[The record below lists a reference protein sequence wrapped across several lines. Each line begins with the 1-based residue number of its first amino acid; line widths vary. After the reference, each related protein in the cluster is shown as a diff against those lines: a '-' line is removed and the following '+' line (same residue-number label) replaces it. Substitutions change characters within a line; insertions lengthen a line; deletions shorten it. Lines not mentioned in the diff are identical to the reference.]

1 MGRIIT
7 GTGIYVVRI
16 SLRMFQTGGNATDLI
31 DNNKSLN
38 TRPSLDLYYFRKLP
52 RKQSLAVNVVGT
64 YSNTDSR
71 HTYREELE
79 SIPLTDIYTKVDGK
93 RYSVIG
99 EGIYEKELET
109 GRISA
114 GLKHTQAYTDNVYS
128 GSGDYTTHMTE
139 SESYMYAQYVGKSI
153 KGYCW
158 FA

>member
-1 MGRIIT
+1 MKIT
-7 GTGIYVVRI
+7 SSYGVE
-16 SLRMFQTGGNATDLI
+16 L
-31 DNNKSLN
+31 
-38 TRPSLDLYYFRKLP
+38 
-52 RKQSLAVNVVGT
+52 RKQNIPIRQTLDVYRSAVSYLVEIYAQVW
-64 YSNTDSR
+64 
-71 HTYREELE
+71 EELE

-139 SESYMYAQYVGKSI
+139 SESYMYAQYVGTWKKLVYNVGLGASRNYLSQENS
-153 KGYCW
+153 GSYNRW
-158 FA
+158 YFARR

>member
-1 MGRIIT
+1 MSWELI
-7 GTGIYVVRI
+7 
-16 SLRMFQTGGNATDLI
+16 RM
-31 DNNKSLN
+31 
-38 TRPSLDLYYFRKLP
+38 
-52 RKQSLAVNVVGT
+52 
-64 YSNTDSR
+64 TDSR

-139 SESYMYAQYVGKSI
+139 SESYMYAQYVGTWKKLVYNVGLGASRNYLSQENS
-153 KGYCW
+153 GSYNRW
-158 FA
+158 YFLPAGNTYLYYQ